1 MYAFRVDMQ
10 LEEDAGKFD
19 YFFFWDNWYFTKLL
33 AIQKKTK
40 ALVAA
45 EGDDD
50 DDYSDNEKDDNP
62 LPPNKCACTGT
73 HSSNRLSMGEAE
85 LAFAKQFQ
93 HSSTF
98 TDSGH
103 NSGDE
108 QGSGVKDV
116 EEDQQDKEDKLMPM
130 DQNNDVEETFGGE
143 ESNGVCYSSY
153 CFILLRE

>member
-1 MYAFRVDMQ
+1 M
-10 LEEDAGKFD
+10 
-19 YFFFWDNWYFTKLL
+19 
-33 AIQKKTK
+33 
-40 ALVAA
+40 VAA

-50 DDYSDNEKDDNP
+50 DDYGDNEEDDNP
-62 LPPNKCACTGT
+62 LPPNKRARTGT
-73 HSSNRLSMGEAE
+73 HSSNRLSMDEAE

-93 HSSTF
+93 HSSTI

-116 EEDQQDKEDKLMPM
+116 EEDQQDKEDNLMPI
-130 DQNNDVEETFGGE
+130 DQNDDVEETFGGG

-153 CFILLRE
+153 PFILLNSLFLVIDDGRQRREL